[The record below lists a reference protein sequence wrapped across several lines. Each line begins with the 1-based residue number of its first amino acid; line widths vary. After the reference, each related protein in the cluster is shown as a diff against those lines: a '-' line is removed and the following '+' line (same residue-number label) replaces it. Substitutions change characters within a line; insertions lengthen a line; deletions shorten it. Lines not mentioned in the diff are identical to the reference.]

1 MNHTLNCRA
10 LIYGL
15 VIAVTGCAGP
25 DWSEK
30 PAALNSPARILLVRH
45 GEAYVNLPQ
54 PPDASPDSLDHLT
67 PRGLTQADVVGDRLR
82 GEHVLVVTSPA
93 GRARET
99 AGSISARLFIG
110 TPPISDDAFAPL
122 PPGASGA
129 MMSGPTGPAMRGPTT
144 QPAPGMAAGDSGIDR
159 ARQAIDALAREHPG
173 QTIVIVT
180 HGDVIAGLLGH
191 GIPVGS
197 IAELDA
203 AAQPN

>member
-1 MNHTLNCRA
+1 MNHTLNCRV

-15 VIAVTGCAGP
+15 LIAVTGCAGP

-45 GEAYVNLPQ
+45 GEAYVNLPH
-54 PPDASPDSLDHLT
+54 PPDVSPDSLDHLT
-67 PRGLTQADVVGDRLR
+67 PQGLTQADVVADRLR
-82 GEHVLVVTSPA
+82 GDHVLVVTSPA
-93 GRARET
+93 GRACET
-99 AGSISARLFIG
+99 AASISARLYTGI
-110 TPPISDDAFAPL
+110 PPAIDDAFAPL
-122 PPGASGA
+122 PPGVGGA
-129 MMSGPTGPAMRGPTT
+129 MMMSGPGLAMRGPTT
-144 QPAPGMAAGDSGIDR
+144 QPAPGMAAGDGGIDR

-197 IAELDA
+197 FAELDA